1 MLGVVNATGVG
12 GGMLWPL
19 FTAALFAGSIAAAD
33 TDTVMGEDS
42 DCPMS
47 YMHIR
52 DSDKRSLASE
62 GVNLRRKLPG
72 CCQPGALSLQ
82 TPDRL

>member
-1 MLGVVNATGVG
+1 MLGVVNATGGG

-33 TDTVMGEDS
+33 TATVTGEDS